1 MSVCTITSG
10 CIAPK
15 EARDHRPGPPE
26 MTDPASPGVADPVTA
41 DSLTAA
47 LPGPLPSWRV
57 LDMSQAISGPYA
69 ARILSDLGADVVRVE
84 GPRTDVTDL
93 FGVVIDGRAGMYAQ
107 MNAGKR
113 NIGVDLA
120 VAGAAD
126 LVRDLAAQ
134 ADVLIENFRPGVMDR
149 LGLGYER
156 LSAANPRLVMLSVS
170 GFGATGP
177 DAGRRALAPVI
188 HAESGLIAR
197 QAQLDD
203 REPADFPLA
212 LADTV
217 TGLHAAIAILAAL
230 HQRAVTESG
239 QHIELS
245 MLAAVAASDD
255 HAHAAID
262 GSTEPYSSRGTI
274 WQAPGGP
281 ILIAAPPKHAWVMLS
296 RRGLIADPAP
306 PGSELPVKAQLRQQ
320 AIQDWMTGFTSRHEL
335 IAALESAG
343 VAWAELPD
351 SAGLFAGG
359 AHTAPIPG
367 TDRRVVAMPYDFS
380 AATGAVPRGV
390 ARRGAHNAEALSDW
404 LGLDPAAITDLTARG
419 VLLRSTR

>member
-1 MSVCTITSG
+1 MV
-10 CIAPK
+10 
-15 EARDHRPGPPE
+15 
-26 MTDPASPGVADPVTA
+26 
-41 DSLTAA
+41 
-47 LPGPLPSWRV
+47 
-57 LDMSQAISGPYA
+57 
-69 ARILSDLGADVVRVE
+69 
-84 GPRTDVTDL
+84 
-93 FGVVIDGRAGMYAQ
+93 
-107 MNAGKR
+107 
-113 NIGVDLA
+113 
-120 VAGAAD
+120 
-126 LVRDLAAQ
+126 
-134 ADVLIENFRPGVMDR
+134 
-149 LGLGYER
+149 
-156 LSAANPRLVMLSVS
+156 SVS

-203 REPADFPLA
+203 RAPADLPLA

-230 HQRAVTESG
+230 HQRAVTGAG

-262 GSTEPYSSRGTI
+262 GSTDPYSSRGTI

-306 PGSELPVKAQLRQQ
+306 PGSDHPVKAQLRQQ
-320 AIQDWMTGFTSRHEL
+320 AIQDWMTGFTSRDEL
-335 IAALESAG
+335 IATLESAG
-343 VAWAELPD
+343 VAWADLAD
-351 SAGLFAGG
+351 GADVYAGG

-380 AATGAVPRGV
+380 AASIAVPRGV
-390 ARRGAHNAEALSDW
+390 ARRGEHNAEALSDW
-404 LGLDPAAITDLTARG
+404 LGLDPAAISDLAARG
-419 VLLRSTR
+419 VLLGSSR

>member
-1 MSVCTITSG
+1 
-10 CIAPK
+10 
-15 EARDHRPGPPE
+15 
-26 MTDPASPGVADPVTA
+26 MTDLGGPVTAEPVTA
-41 DSLTAA
+41 DRGTAD
-47 LPGPLPSWRV
+47 LPAPLPAWRV

-93 FGVVIDGRAGMYAQ
+93 FGIVTDGRAGMYAQ

-113 NIGVDLA
+113 NVGVDLA

-126 LVRDLAAQ
+126 LVRDLAAK

-149 LGLGYER
+149 LGLGYDS
-156 LSAANPRLVMLSVS
+156 LAAANSQLVMVSVS

-197 QAQLDD
+197 QAQLDE
-203 REPADFPLA
+203 REPADLPLA

-217 TGLHAAIAILAAL
+217 TGLHVAVAILAAL
-230 HQRAVTESG
+230 HQRAVTGSG

-296 RRGLIADPAP
+296 RRGLIADPAQ
-306 PGSELPVKAQLRQQ
+306 PGSDLPVKAQLRQQ
-320 AIQDWMTGFTSRHEL
+320 AIQDWMTGFTSRDEL

-343 VAWAELPD
+343 VAWADLAD
-351 SAGLFAGG
+351 SSAVFAGG
-359 AHTAPIPG
+359 AHTAPVPG
-367 TDRRVVAMPYDFS
+367 AVRRVVAMPYDFS
-380 AATGAVPRGV
+380 AATAAIPRGV
-390 ARRGAHNAEALSDW
+390 ARRGEHNAEALSDW

-419 VLLRSTR
+419 VLLR